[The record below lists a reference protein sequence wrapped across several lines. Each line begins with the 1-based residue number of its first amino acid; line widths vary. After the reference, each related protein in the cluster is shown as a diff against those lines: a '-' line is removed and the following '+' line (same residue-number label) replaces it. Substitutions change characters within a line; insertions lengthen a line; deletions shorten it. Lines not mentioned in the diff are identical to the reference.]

1 MSYVLRAK
9 CQLTFEG
16 SMQRLIQGKKPSRK
30 CKNVLSFPRDISN
43 ADFAILIIKT
53 QKKNN
58 IH

>member
-1 MSYVLRAK
+1 MK
-9 CQLTFEG
+9 KIGFTLTFLLERVNAKVN
-16 SMQRLIQGKKPSRK
+16 SRKKPSRK